1 MERGGIYSRYMQ
13 NVKITI
19 REPMR
24 DGSVGIR
31 SSLVEEAIKRGVG
44 LEITTPEG
52 TSVVDPN
59 VWKSRS
65 RVMKKEGN
73 YPGNPMV
80 LYIGWVPSSNPEQTR
95 KKVTT
100 TKVTTIVIEEVETKL
115 LRSLDK

>member
-1 MERGGIYSRYMQ
+1 MK

-19 REPMR
+19 REPMS

-65 RVMKKEGN
+65 RIMKKDGY

-80 LYIGWVPSSNPEQTR
+80 LYVGWVHTNYTDYKDHWRGSSPSVSGSR

-100 TKVTTIVIEEVETKL
+100 TKITTIVIEETQTKL
-115 LRSLDK
+115 L